1 MRFSFSMLTPA
12 LAFFACVGVTVAAGS
27 APAAAAA
34 MLVFNVQGDEKQLT
48 REEFDAIEQIVVNTA
63 NDFSDG
69 VAQFEGPRARD
80 VFAAVGAPLEGVGAF
95 VAANDYRVEIPLEDF
110 VKYDVIFAT
119 SMNGQRLSLRDKG
132 PIWIVYP
139 MTDHQELRDPTY
151 NARLIWQLVK
161 IELK

>member
-1 MRFSFSMLTPA
+1 MKFGFPGLAPA
-12 LAFFACVGVTVAAGS
+12 LALLACAGLALAAGS
-27 APAAAAA
+27 APARASA
-34 MLVFNVQGDEKQLT
+34 MLVFNVQGEEKQLT

-69 VAQFEGPRARD
+69 VARFEGPRARD
-80 VFAAVGAPLEGVGAF
+80 VFAAVGAPLDGVGAF

-119 SMNGQRLSLRDKG
+119 SMNGKRLSLRDKG